1 MNETTAPSVHAEA
14 ARLPQ
19 DLAGCRVVLTA
30 QRRADEFA
38 AALERRGAT
47 VVHAPTLSHIPHV
60 DDPELIA
67 RTGELIDNPPDVVI
81 VTTGVGFRGW
91 MEAADAAGQSDAL
104 LAVLENARLIAR
116 GPKARG
122 ALQREG
128 LTVDWTA
135 ESETAQEIKER
146 LQDEGVAGLRVAV
159 QHHGAGS
166 DGLDEMLR
174 RGGADVAPLIV
185 YRWGPAP
192 DPVAVEAA
200 VDIVA
205 RRDADCIAFTSAPG
219 AHAFLEA
226 AERAGVRDLVLDAM
240 RDGDVLAAAVGD
252 TTAAPLREHDID
264 PLVPERFRMGALVR
278 AIVFALKA
286 RRSPAGVTSAGL
298 LELTRDQ
305 ALLDGD
311 VLPLA
316 PSSLAVL
323 RKLMAAEGSV
333 VPREELLTV
342 LPGAGDAHSVEVAVA
357 RLREALASKES
368 VVTVIKRGYR
378 LEVLDA

>member
-1 MNETTAPSVHAEA
+1 MNETTAASVHAAA

-104 LAVLENARLIAR
+104 LTVLENARLIAR

-122 ALQREG
+122 A
-128 LTVDWTA
+128 
-135 ESETAQEIKER
+135 
-146 LQDEGVAGLRVAV
+146 V

-166 DGLDEMLR
+166 DGPDAMLR
-174 RGGADVAPLIV
+174 DGGADVAPLIV

-192 DPVAVEAA
+192 DPAAVEAA

-205 RRDADCIAFTSAPG
+205 RRDADCVAFTSAPG

-226 AERAGVRDLVLDAM
+226 AQRSGVRDLVLDAM
-240 RDGDVLAAAVGD
+240 RDSDVLAAAVGD
-252 TTAAPLREHDID
+252 TTAAPLREHGID
-264 PLVPERFRMGALVR
+264 PLVPDRFRMGALVR
-278 AIVFALKA
+278 AIVFTLKE
-286 RRSPAGVTSAGL
+286 RRSPALTTPAGL
-298 LELTRDQ
+298 LERTRDS

-311 VLPLA
+311 VLPLP

-323 RKLMAAEGSV
+323 RKLMAVEGSV